1 MGSITM
7 GFGQIAIWPQFD
19 FVLCYSTVLK
29 RNLQEGFDAGKRT
42 ACVVVCVTGIVEPK
56 EWSNSMAKNGPQN
69 VCCARAQLG
78 QNNWQERGRMY
89 ISSFKMSCDRNFVVA
104 TDVVCCLFAAR
115 CLLLLVCLLL
125 VSVCFFCCC
134 CCCCCWPVDICFP
147 QHLKGRTWVQDWAL
161 TKVIVWT
168 GVGHAE
174 LLFPFLQYVAEHYI
188 GRWAC

>member
-1 MGSITM
+1 MLLYCVEKKPPG
-7 GFGQIAIWPQFD
+7 
-19 FVLCYSTVLK
+19 
-29 RNLQEGFDAGKRT
+29 RFDAGKRT

-125 VSVCFFCCC
+125 VSVFFLFFFCCC
-134 CCCCCWPVDICFP
+134 CCCCC
-147 QHLKGRTWVQDWAL
+147 
-161 TKVIVWT
+161 
-168 GVGHAE
+168 
-174 LLFPFLQYVAEHYI
+174 
-188 GRWAC
+188 